1 MVSPRPGP
9 RVLLGAVDVAG
20 VLGVEEHENLRV
32 PAETIVDEGGGV
44 AGDVHQPGKRLKKDK
59 TRIEVNSSVSVQEGQ
74 PDKI

>member
-1 MVSPRPGP
+1 MVSPRLGP

-20 VLGVEEHENLRV
+20 VLGVEEHEDLRV

-59 TRIEVNSSVSVQEGQ
+59 TCIEVDSSVSVQEGQ